1 MTSIYLASSEHIA
14 RLEPM
19 VAAFHHAQGI
29 TRTTKHRID
38 ALEPLL
44 SGSPHGAIYLIGTQ
58 LAPMGYIAVTFKW
71 SIELGGLE
79 AIMDEFFIRDKVR
92 GRGIGTQA
100 VVKLLDTFLTYK
112 ILRLSLDSTNTS
124 VQFKHFY
131 ERFGFQVRQNYKFM
145 TLTLAPND

>member
-44 SGSPHGAIYLIGTQ
+44 LGSPYGAIYLIGTQ

-92 GRGIGTQA
+92 GRGIGT
-100 VVKLLDTFLTYK
+100 VSYT
-112 ILRLSLDSTNTS
+112 
-124 VQFKHFY
+124 H
-131 ERFGFQVRQNYKFM
+131 
-145 TLTLAPND
+145 LTLPTNREV